1 MTDVVPTEAKA
12 CYCPRCGY
20 RLDYCSTRDI
30 CPECGLDIGPGAMT
44 FRARRLWGISEKG
57 FYYIGAILL
66 AIAWLGILRNSGGIW
81 SWIAICALGLSSFGA
96 LNRVIG
102 FLRFVHSAEYLI
114 VNQREIAWVIQGR
127 SPVLFPWTNIKGIKC
142 FRFFDWVVL
151 SVDGGG
157 AVRFVPARFRP
168 PTMTISEMGQ
178 IMRDYWCRCREAPRG
193 QVV

>member
-1 MTDVVPTEAKA
+1 
-12 CYCPRCGY
+12 
-20 RLDYCSTRDI
+20 
-30 CPECGLDIGPGAMT
+30 MT

-114 VNQREIAWVIQGR
+114 
-127 SPVLFPWTNIKGIKC
+127 T
-142 FRFFDWVVL
+142 
-151 SVDGGG
+151 G
-157 AVRFVPARFRP
+157 AVPLDQYQRH
-168 PTMTISEMGQ
+168 
-178 IMRDYWCRCREAPRG
+178 
-193 QVV
+193 